1 MKKTLLLGL
10 LLLFCGKLLAVNG
23 IFTPTIDY
31 SFLEHWNKTLDKNN
45 FSIPQA
51 ETVYHQQNIAM
62 AIFANEFSLDKK
74 RNANIVYALKITRPD
89 GSTCFSKD
97 EVILFKGTAG
107 KNKILAVREPLIFS
121 FPVDEKEGVYN
132 ISVTLTD
139 MLDKSQRVFSSKIQL
154 KSLPVYSPKNIAT
167 DSAFSSF
174 LTFYYLNPKPA
185 EVLPYYVYFIKSKL
199 VEKKALFTPLLTSFV
214 EILKQNKYLFP
225 QVQSCFN
232 SLEIKYQLYMLYLI
246 QYSDIAPTSFYSGLN
261 EVHKALLTQIR
272 KNKQIDPYAKITQPD
287 QLDMLW
293 SIFTSNGSYAPIR
306 KLIQTLD
313 LARFKGEAE
322 KYKLPSNKDTVGT
335 RALNDVFYQ
344 GVVWSLKSNVR
355 QHPRVREYCEW
366 ALREEKLNSIQK
378 SELKEI
384 IKAK

>member
-1 MKKTLLLGL
+1 MKKTLLLGF
-10 LLLFCGKLLAVNG
+10 LLLFYGKLWAVNG

-31 SFLEHWNKTLDKNN
+31 SFMEHWSKTLDKNN
-45 FSIPQA
+45 FSIPPA

-62 AIFANEFSLDKK
+62 ALFANEFSLDKN
-74 RNANIVYALKITRPD
+74 RNANIVYAVKISRPD
-89 GSTCFSKD
+89 GSICFSKD
-97 EVILFKGTAG
+97 DLVLFKGSVG
-107 KNKILAVREPLIFS
+107 KSKILAVRDPLLYA
-121 FPVDEKEGVYN
+121 FPAEEKEGVYH

-139 MLDKSQRVFSSKIQL
+139 MQDKSQRIFTSKIEL
-154 KSLPVYSPKNIAT
+154 KSLPAYSPKNIAT

-246 QYSDIAPTSFYSGLN
+246 QYSDIAPVSFYSGLN

-272 KNKQIDPYAKITQPD
+272 KNKQVDPYAKITQPD

-293 SIFTSNGSYAPIR
+293 SIFTSNGSYAPVR

-322 KYKLPSNKDTVGT
+322 KFKLPSNKDTVGT
-335 RALNDVFYQ
+335 KALNDVFFQ

-366 ALREEKLNSIQK
+366 ALREEKLNPIQK
-378 SELKEI
+378 AELKAI
-384 IKAK
+384 LKAK